1 MRVTWR
7 QFAGCLLAAAAC
19 ATCLRLP
26 GLSQSP
32 APPIR
37 FEYRPIPFVLEN
49 SVTPRKHLP
58 ETMPGGVAVFDFDND
73 GYPDIFFT
81 NGAEMPGLQKSSTK
95 FSNRLFHNNGRGG
108 FEDVTA
114 KAGLAGT
121 GFDIGV
127 AVADFNN
134 DGYKDLFVAGVYRS
148 TLYRNNG
155 DGTFTDITAKAGLAK
170 PDERYGRL
178 WGVAAAWLDFDG
190 DGLLDL
196 FVVNYCI
203 WDAQKEIRC
212 ETGGKPDYC
221 HPKNYQGLPNSL
233 YRNNGDGTFTDVSAS
248 SGIRKYVGRGMSAA
262 VADYDGDGRPDIF
275 VTNDKLFNFLFHNEG
290 AGKFSEMAFDAGVAA
305 TEDGNP
311 VSGMGV
317 DFRDINND
325 GLPDLFFTALPDETF
340 PLYLNAGKARFD
352 EATHASRL
360 SLITRKMA
368 GWGAGIYDFDNDGWK
383 DIFVARSEV
392 LSPDGSR
399 AGRAR
404 QPNSVLRNLANGKME
419 DATESA
425 GLLARPPM
433 MHRGVA
439 FGDFNRDGRIDAVV
453 TSLGAE
459 AELWINAS
467 PSANHWL
474 DLDLVGTRSNKD
486 AVGARVKL
494 VTRKGSQFNHV
505 STAVGYASSSA
516 GPVHFG
522 MGAETQ
528 AERIEITW
536 PSGIVQAISAVPAD
550 QVLRVVEKTQ

>member
-1 MRVTWR
+1 MTWR

-19 ATCLRLP
+19 ALWLRFP
-26 GLSQSP
+26 GFSQSP
-32 APPIR
+32 PAPIR
-37 FEYRPIPFVLEN
+37 FEYQAIPFVLEN

-95 FSNRLFHNNGRGG
+95 FSNRLFRNNGHGG

-121 GFDIGV
+121 GYDIGV
-127 AVADFNN
+127 AVGDFNN
-134 DGYKDLFVAGVYRS
+134 DGFKDLFVAGVYRN

-203 WDAQKEIRC
+203 WDPQKEIRC

-221 HPKNYQGLPNSL
+221 HPKNYEGLPNSL

-275 VTNDKLFNFLFHNEG
+275 VTNDKLFNFLFHNDG
-290 AGKFSEMAFDAGVAA
+290 GGKFSEKAFDAGVAA

-340 PLYLNAGKARFD
+340 PLYINAGKGKIRRSHSRQQVEHHHPSDGRLGSGDLRLRQRWLERHLRGAQRSAFARRLPRRSRPPAEQRPAQPRQRQD
-352 EATHASRL
+352 GGRDRIGGLAGAASPDASRRRVWRL
-360 SLITRKMA
+360 QSRRPHRCSGL
-368 GWGAGIYDFDNDGWK
+368 G
-383 DIFVARSEV
+383 ARS
-392 LSPDGSR
+392 
-399 AGRAR
+399 
-404 QPNSVLRNLANGKME
+404 
-419 DATESA
+419 
-425 GLLARPPM
+425 
-433 MHRGVA
+433 
-439 FGDFNRDGRIDAVV
+439 
-453 TSLGAE
+453 
-459 AELWINAS
+459 
-467 PSANHWL
+467 
-474 DLDLVGTRSNKD
+474 
-486 AVGARVKL
+486 
-494 VTRKGSQFNHV
+494 
-505 STAVGYASSSA
+505 
-516 GPVHFG
+516 
-522 MGAETQ
+522 
-528 AERIEITW
+528 
-536 PSGIVQAISAVPAD
+536 
-550 QVLRVVEKTQ
+550 

>member
-1 MRVTWR
+1 MTWR
-7 QFAGCLLAAAAC
+7 RIVCCLLAAAAC
-19 ATCLRLP
+19 IVWWRLP
-26 GLSQSP
+26 GLSQNPP
-32 APPIR
+32 APIR
-37 FEYRPIPFVLEN
+37 FAYQPIPFVLEN
-49 SVTPRKHLP
+49 SVTPQKHLP

-95 FSNRLFHNNGRGG
+95 YSNRLFRNNGHGG
-108 FEDVTA
+108 FEDVTV

-121 GFDIGV
+121 GYDIGV
-127 AVADFNN
+127 AVGDFNN
-134 DGYKDLFVAGVYRS
+134 DGYKDLFVAGVHRN

-196 FVVNYCI
+196 FVVNYCV
-203 WDAQKEIRC
+203 WDPRKELRC

-221 HPKNYQGLPNSL
+221 HPKNYEGLPNSL
-233 YRNNGDGTFTDVSAS
+233 FHNNGDGTFTDVSAS

-275 VTNDKLFNFLFHNEG
+275 VTNDKLFNFLFHNDG
-290 AGKFSEMAFDAGVAA
+290 GGKFSEVAFDAGVAA
-305 TEDGNP
+305 TEDGTP

-340 PLYLNAGKARFD
+340 PLYLNAGKGRFD

-360 SLITRKMA
+360 SLITRTMA
-368 GWGAGIYDFDNDGWK
+368 GWGAGMYDFDNDGWK

-392 LSPDGSR
+392 LSPEGSR
-399 AGRAR
+399 AARAR
-404 QPNSVLRNLANGKME
+404 QPNSIFRNLGNGKME
-419 DATESA
+419 DATNSA
-425 GLLARPPM
+425 GLLARSPL

-453 TSLGAE
+453 TALGAE
-459 AELWINAS
+459 AEVWINAS
-467 PSANHWL
+467 PAGNHWL
-474 DLDLVGTRSNKD
+474 DLDLAGTRSNKD
-486 AVGARVKL
+486 AIGARVTL
-494 VTRKGSQFNHV
+494 VTKKGSQFNHV
-505 STAVGYASSSA
+505 TTAVGYASSSA

-522 MGAETQ
+522 LGAETQ
-528 AERIEITW
+528 AERIEIKW
-536 PSGIVQAISAVPAD
+536 PSGIVQELTGVQAD
-550 QVLRVVEKTQ
+550 QVLRVVEKTP

>member
-1 MRVTWR
+1 MTWR

-19 ATCLRLP
+19 ALWLRFP
-26 GLSQSP
+26 GFSQSP
-32 APPIR
+32 PAPIR
-37 FEYRPIPFVLEN
+37 FEYQPIPFVLEN

-95 FSNRLFHNNGRGG
+95 FSNRLFRNNGHGG

-121 GFDIGV
+121 GYDIGV
-127 AVADFNN
+127 AVGDFNN
-134 DGYKDLFVAGVYRS
+134 DGYKDLFVAGVYRN

-203 WDAQKEIRC
+203 WDPQKEIRC

-221 HPKNYQGLPNSL
+221 HPKNYEGLPNSL

-275 VTNDKLFNFLFHNEG
+275 VTNDKLFNFLFHNDG
-290 AGKFSEMAFDAGVAA
+290 GGKFSEVAFDAGVAA

-340 PLYLNAGKARFD
+340 PLYLNAGKGRFD
-352 EATHASRL
+352 EATHGSRL

-392 LSPDGSR
+392 LSRRRPRRSRPPAQQRPAQPRQRQDGRLDRIGGLAGAASADASRRRFWRLQPRRPHRCRGDGARRGSR
-399 AGRAR
+399 AVAQHQPRGQSLAGFGTGGHAQQQRCDRRAHQAGHEKRQPVQSRHDRGRLRQLERRPRAFRTGRRDAGRA
-404 QPNSVLRNLANGKME
+404 
-419 DATESA
+419 
-425 GLLARPPM
+425 
-433 MHRGVA
+433 H
-439 FGDFNRDGRIDAVV
+439 
-453 TSLGAE
+453 
-459 AELWINAS
+459 
-467 PSANHWL
+467 
-474 DLDLVGTRSNKD
+474 
-486 AVGARVKL
+486 
-494 VTRKGSQFNHV
+494 
-505 STAVGYASSSA
+505 
-516 GPVHFG
+516 
-522 MGAETQ
+522 
-528 AERIEITW
+528 
-536 PSGIVQAISAVPAD
+536 
-550 QVLRVVEKTQ
+550 